1 MVVLAVILWFLL
13 PDHSQLLLLLPAII
27 ILPVIALIPIL
38 SAAAAPLSRPTED
51 AKNASTGCF
60 ITAGAMAVSGVMSI
74 LSMVS
79 WHFGW
84 FWYYVAAEL
93 VVALVVYAVLRSY
106 IASNRW
112 LSLE

>member
-1 MVVLAVILWFLL
+1 
-13 PDHSQLLLLLPAII
+13 
-27 ILPVIALIPIL
+27 
-38 SAAAAPLSRPTED
+38 
-51 AKNASTGCF
+51 
-60 ITAGAMAVSGVMSI
+60 MAVSGVMSI